1 MNKFSKNA
9 LLLSVCGALT
19 VPMLSAC
26 TIKSASS
33 DKSQHVLRIATS
45 MGYNPED
52 DYFRQRFTELFEFAN
67 PNIKLEFVPTTDP
80 NMMYA
85 RPEPNQKRT
94 DPYQKLKEVMQGDN
108 PPDVVMVG
116 YEQLSDLIGNN
127 MLTDLSANI
136 TKDKFD
142 TSDIVPAVIDGL
154 KKMGD
159 GKLYALAPTF
169 SSSALIYNKKMFD
182 DAGVPYPKDKM
193 TWEEVFDLSRRL
205 SKGDGENRK
214 YGFSFSTQNM
224 GGDLYYASQVYSAP
238 LQLKTFDDKGE
249 KMTVDSDQWE
259 QVWKTLLQL
268 KTEKLVPEQQEQAAM
283 RAKMQAGEYNPLQYD
298 DFLSSRVAMAIINY
312 GQINQLTNQ
321 MKSAQAQ
328 NLKGFTPFE
337 WDVVTLPIH
346 QQAPDM
352 GGYIYMDGIMG
363 INAKAQNVE
372 DAWKYIKFINS
383 EEWAKLKSSST
394 YNLVSR
400 KKYIKPKDG
409 LNFHIEAFTMLS
421 PVPMTDNKL
430 YREKPNLYQVNSI
443 GQQKF
448 QQVVSGNLKVR
459 EALKQWATEG
469 DVMLQQIK
477 ENPDAPLKPVPM
489 K

>member
-1 MNKFSKNA
+1 MNKFSKSA
-9 LLLSVCGALT
+9 LMLSVCCALT
-19 VPMLSAC
+19 VPMLAAC
-26 TIKSASS
+26 TIKSASN

-67 PNIKLEFVPTTDP
+67 PNIKLEFIPTTDP

-85 RPEPNQKRT
+85 RPDPNQKRT

-268 KTEKLVPEQQEQAAM
+268 KTEKLVPEQQDPTAM

-298 DFLSSRVAMAIINY
+298 DFLSNRVAMAIINY

-346 QQAPDM
+346 QTAPDM